1 MKPKPKRRSRFRSDN
16 FRRST
21 EATRHYSALTGQIT
35 GSKRALKIGK
45 ASAAEVRSIRL
56 RWGVIQRS
64 LVRQTLLVILAA
76 WPVTTALAGV
86 RHFTFLY
93 EAPTSPPGSVE
104 LENTITW
111 AHGSNWNDL
120 FIREELE
127 IGITDR
133 FQLGI
138 YPLDWS
144 HQSEDGYRYNGAAIE
159 LIYNL
164 SNPVVDPVGI
174 SLYEELSVAR
184 QHFESESKLIAQ
196 KNFGRWIFVYNATL
210 EAAWEEQHLREQ
222 EGELQQAL
230 GASYE
235 ISPRVSVGLEFLH
248 EFVFPEWQDDENI
261 RNVFV
266 GPNVCYRRGNWFLS
280 TSFLAQA
287 TDTSDEPDFQW
298 RTIFGIGF

>member
-1 MKPKPKRRSRFRSDN
+1 MCAF
-16 FRRST
+16 
-21 EATRHYSALTGQIT
+21 
-35 GSKRALKIGK
+35 
-45 ASAAEVRSIRL
+45 
-56 RWGVIQRS
+56 
-64 LVRQTLLVILAA
+64 
-76 WPVTTALAGV
+76 AGV

-93 EAPTSPPGSVE
+93 EAPTSPPGSIE
-104 LENTITW
+104 LENTFTW
-111 AHGSNWNDL
+111 KHGSGWNDV

-144 HQSEDGYRYNGAAIE
+144 HHTDEGFQYNGGAVE

-174 SLYEELSVAR
+174 SLYQELSVAR

-196 KNFGRWIFVYNATL
+196 KNFGRWILDYNATL
-210 EAAWEEQHLREQ
+210 EAGWEEQGLKKQ
-222 EGELQQAL
+222 NGELQQAL

-235 ISPRVSVGLEFLH
+235 ISPRLSVGVEFLH
-248 EFVFPEWQDDENI
+248 EFVFPDWRDEI
-261 RNVFV
+261 TNVFA
-266 GPNVCYRRGNWFLS
+266 GPNVSYRRQQWFVTAS
-280 TSFLAQA
+280 ALAQA
-287 TDTSDEPDFQW
+287 TNTSDEPDLQL

>member
-1 MKPKPKRRSRFRSDN
+1 MKKLTL
-16 FRRST
+16 ST
-21 EATRHYSALTGQIT
+21 LFLALP
-35 GSKRALKIGK
+35 AMC
-45 ASAAEVRSIRL
+45 AF
-56 RWGVIQRS
+56 
-64 LVRQTLLVILAA
+64 
-76 WPVTTALAGV
+76 AGV

-93 EAPTSPPGSVE
+93 EAPTSPPGSIE
-104 LENTITW
+104 LENTFTW
-111 AHGSNWNDL
+111 KHGSGWNDV

-144 HQSEDGYRYNGAAIE
+144 HHTDEGFQYNGGAVE

-174 SLYEELSVAR
+174 SLYQELSVAR

-196 KNFGRWIFVYNATL
+196 KNFGRWILDYNATL
-210 EAAWEEQHLREQ
+210 EAGWEEQGLKKQ
-222 EGELQQAL
+222 NGELQQAL

-235 ISPRVSVGLEFLH
+235 ISSRLSVGVEFLH
-248 EFVFPEWQDDENI
+248 EFIFPDWRDEI
-261 RNVFV
+261 TNVFA
-266 GPNVCYRRGNWFLS
+266 GPNVSYRRQQWFVTAS
-280 TSFLAQA
+280 ALAQA
-287 TDTSDEPDFQW
+287 TNTSDEPDLQL

>member
-1 MKPKPKRRSRFRSDN
+1 M
-16 FRRST
+16 
-21 EATRHYSALTGQIT
+21 I
-35 GSKRALKIGK
+35 KRAL
-45 ASAAEVRSIRL
+45 SIL
-56 RWGVIQRS
+56 TFS
-64 LVRQTLLVILAA
+64 ILPAM
-76 WPVTTALAGV
+76 WSFAGV
-86 RHFTFLY
+86 RHFTYLY

-104 LENTITW
+104 LENTVTW
-111 AHGSNWNDL
+111 AHGSDSNEV

-144 HQSEDGYRYNGAAIE
+144 HDSDCGFEYGGGAVE

-164 SNPVVDPVGI
+164 TNPVIDPIGI
-174 SLYEELSVAR
+174 SLYEEISIAR

-196 KNFGRWIFVYNATL
+196 KNFGRWILDYNATL
-210 EAAWEEQHLREQ
+210 EAEWEDRHLE
-222 EGELQQAL
+222 EETGEFQQAL

-235 ISPRVSVGLEFLH
+235 ISPRLSVGLEFLH
-248 EFVFPEWQDDENI
+248 EFIFPDWRDTEKI

-266 GPNVCYRRGNWFLS
+266 GPNVSYRRNQWFV
-280 TSFLAQA
+280 TVTALAQA
-287 TDTSDEPDFQW
+287 TDTPDEPNFQL